1 MKIESSG
8 KTAESLL
15 NDPPTNADKYRPLFS
30 EGNRLIAEAR
40 QLLQE
45 GLISDFA
52 ALFDVYPEIKTLQLR
67 GYTPSW
73 NDGDPCLHTQ
83 REPKIN
89 GFERWGENPSETG
102 RVSRETEIEVSS
114 YTNSESENLE
124 EVFGTNWQLDFTRME
139 DGSIDFEKSDYDCGR

>member
-8 KTAESLL
+8 KTAESLA
-15 NDPPTNADKYRPLFS
+15 NDPPTNVDKYRLLFS
-30 EGNRLIAEAR
+30 EGSRLIAEAR

-73 NDGDPCLHTQ
+73 NDGDLCYHTQ
-83 REPKIN
+83 RTPEIN
-89 GFERWGENPSETG
+89 GFSWSSDPIEPR
-102 RVSRETEIEVSS
+102 RVSKETETAVRS

-139 DGSIDFEKSDYDCGR
+139 DGSIEFKKSDYNCGR